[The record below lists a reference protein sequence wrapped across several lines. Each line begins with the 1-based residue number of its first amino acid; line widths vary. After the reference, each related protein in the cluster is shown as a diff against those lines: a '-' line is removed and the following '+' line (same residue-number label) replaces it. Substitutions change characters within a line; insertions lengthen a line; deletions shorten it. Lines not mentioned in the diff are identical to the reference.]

1 MATRGCTSRAASS
14 EPQVFRVP
22 CTVIRGTPALMMQRS
37 KLRLPEYQASSR
49 QEALGAQLTWGF
61 MIASKSKSHRSDISS
76 SINRDDLEDISQYP
90 EYRAG
95 LFLEVLTSSS
105 EERW

>member
-1 MATRGCTSRAASS
+1 
-14 EPQVFRVP
+14 
-22 CTVIRGTPALMMQRS
+22 MMQRS

-76 SINRDDLEDISQYP
+76 SITGMTLKISLNIQNIALVFFS
-90 EYRAG
+90 RC
-95 LFLEVLTSSS
+95 
-105 EERW
+105 